1 MLNSRVLVLNQNF
14 EPLTI
19 CKAKRA
25 IIMMLL
31 GKAELII
38 GLERAVRSVRL
49 SFPLPSVLRLN
60 HYVKLRNREITL
72 TRRKVIERDR
82 HQCQYC
88 GKTTGSMTADHIIP
102 KSMGGKDSW
111 ENMVCA
117 CLECNNRKGDRLPK
131 QAGMKLLKKPKKP
144 HHLTFVLNSMGRI
157 DTQWRPFIYY
167 YS

>member
-1 MLNSRVLVLNQNF
+1 MLNRNVLVLNQNF

-19 CKAKRA
+19 CKARRA
-25 IIMMLL
+25 IVMMLL
-31 GKAELII
+31 GKAELIVGVSRSI
-38 GLERAVRSVRL
+38 RSVSL

-60 HYVKLRNREITL
+60 YYVKFKPREITL
-72 TRRKVIERDR
+72 TRRKIIERDR

-88 GKTTGSMTADHIIP
+88 GKTTGPMTADHIIP
-102 KSMGGKDSW
+102 KSMGGKDTW
-111 ENMVCA
+111 RNMVCA

-144 HHLTFVLNSMGRI
+144 HYLTFALNSLGRI
-157 DTQWRPFIYY
+157 DTQWRPFLYY

>member
-1 MLNSRVLVLNQNF
+1 MLNRKVLVLNQNY

-31 GKAELII
+31 GKAELIV
-38 GLERAVRSVRL
+38 GLSQSIRSVRR

-60 HYVKLRNREITL
+60 RYVKFRKREITL
-72 TRRKVIERDR
+72 TRRKIIERDR

-88 GKTTGSMTADHIIP
+88 GRTTGPMTADHVVP
-102 KSMGGKDSW
+102 KSMGGKDTW

-117 CLECNNRKGDRLPK
+117 CLECNNRKGDRLPE
-131 QAGMKLLKKPKKP
+131 QAGMKLIRKPRRP
-144 HHLTFVLNSMGRI
+144 HHLTFILNSLGRI
-157 DTQWRPFIYY
+157 DAQWRPFLYY